1 MCWNA
6 FERLSIFGPPSHV
19 LLPPAEAEKH
29 KMSGENRAGLCHP
42 YILTHTHTYATTH
55 LLTGLLTVR
64 LLSQC
69 PRRGRCPFIWTKPE
83 RGDSLDLISKL
94 LHQFISIHTTEQPR
108 ALPPTPHQQ
117 LSSSFRNLCP
127 NAASGK
133 KKKKKKKPDRI
144 TVTGPFCFHTEKF
157 LSYYDRC
164 LYFFPP
170 FSLVPSLCISVKT
183 GSIQRFTCHARDA
196 PYERQTYSSS
206 HSWFCTKYNNL

>member
-133 KKKKKKKPDRI
+133 KKKK
-144 TVTGPFCFHTEKF
+144 EKAWPNHSDGTF
-157 LSYYDRC
+157 LLSHWKVP
-164 LYFFPP
+164 LLLWQVSLFFPSVLVGS
-170 FSLVPSLCISVKT
+170 FSL
-183 GSIQRFTCHARDA
+183 H
-196 PYERQTYSSS
+196 
-206 HSWFCTKYNNL
+206 FC